1 LALLLS
7 RRETKPRLL
16 LKSLNTCLEA
26 MAELRRPHCW
36 FLTCLAVVW
45 TASTAPAREPSK
57 AMSQYLRDHWG
68 SEKGFLGGPIYAI
81 TQTTDGYLWIGGEK
95 GLTRFDGLN
104 FVLLQNPNAAGGAI
118 GPVLGLTADGEGNLW
133 VRLQS
138 AGLLRYRD
146 GKFEDV
152 SAGFEKHEI
161 AITAMCRGKGGGA
174 VFSSLINGILSYS
187 GGRLS
192 RLVWTPPLPNFLV
205 ISMAEMQDG
214 KIWLGTRD
222 TGVFELSGEKVSPAL
237 AELRDRKV
245 NCLLPTD
252 GQELWIGTDNGVVR
266 WNGTALSEKFSPA
279 SLSGTQILAMVKDHE
294 SSVWFGTAQGLFRLG
309 ADGGSHMA
317 ERDDRLTSAV
327 TALFE
332 DREGNLWTGGAQ
344 GLDRLRNSAFT
355 TFSVSE
361 GLPSESNGP
370 LYVDTEGRTWF
381 APSDGGLYWMAGGKI
396 RHLGEAGL
404 GSDVVY
410 SIAGGKHGLWI
421 GRQRGGLT
429 HFTYTDGG
437 MAPET
442 YTQAQGLPQNSVYA
456 VHQNRD
462 GTVWAGTL
470 SGGVSRLRDGRFAT
484 FTAASGLLSN
494 TVTSIEEGANG
505 VMWFGT
511 PKGVNGLS
519 NDRWF
524 SYTTKDGLPSND
536 VNCLLQDTMGVLWI
550 GTASGLAAIRSGGVW
565 ELEAVPESLR
575 EPIFGIEEDRDG
587 SLWIATS
594 NHVLR
599 VDRNN
604 LLNGTLRDADVR
616 EFGVPDG
623 LRGIEGV
630 KRSRSVVTDQFG
642 RIWFSVNHGI
652 ASVDPTVLSR
662 RSLPAIVH
670 IDGISADGNPIKL
683 QEAMRIP
690 AGHRRVTFRFEGL
703 SLSVP
708 ERVRFKYK
716 LDGFDQN
723 WSEPV
728 TNREVTYTNLGSGSY
743 QFRIIASNSDGLW
756 NSSESVLP
764 FEVEPAYWQTWWFRL
779 SGVLMIGSAILIF
792 FRLRVLR
799 LTRQMNIR
807 FEERLAERTR
817 IAQELHD
824 TLLQGFLSA
833 SMQLHVADDHLAGDS
848 PAKPFVGRALQLMG
862 RVIDEG
868 RNAVRGLRV
877 ADRAPEALEKAFSEI
892 QQELA
897 AARGTDFHVF
907 ATGGARP
914 LRPMIREE
922 VYWIGREAL
931 ANAFRHSRASNVEV
945 ELEYV
950 PSRLRLLVRDNGSG
964 IDPDV
969 VRVGRD
975 GHWGLSGMRERAE
988 RIGARFR
995 VLSAASAGTEIELS
1009 VPGHIAFQSPP
1020 SHGRWG
1026 WLSKLRLRMGQEE
1039 HPKPESKKSK

>member
-1 LALLLS
+1 
-7 RRETKPRLL
+7 
-16 LKSLNTCLEA
+16 
-26 MAELRRPHCW
+26 M
-36 FLTCLAVVW
+36 VW
-45 TASTAPAREPSK
+45 MVGPAPAGEPSK

-81 TQTTDGYLWIGGEK
+81 AQTTDGYLWIGGEK
-95 GLTRFDGLN
+95 GLTRFDGTN
-104 FVLLQNPNAAGGAI
+104 FLLVPNPKAAGGAI
-118 GPVLGLTADGEGNLW
+118 GPVLGLAADAEGNLW

-138 AGLLRYRD
+138 ASLLRYRD

-152 SAGFEKHEI
+152 SAGFERHEI
-161 AITAMCRGKGGGA
+161 AITAMCRGKGEGA

-187 GGRLS
+187 RGKLS
-192 RLVWTPPLPNFLV
+192 RLAWTPPLPSFLV
-205 ISMAEMQDG
+205 ISMAEMPDG

-222 TGVFELSGEKVSPAL
+222 NGLFELSGEKVSPAL
-237 AELRDRKV
+237 AQLRHRKI

-252 GQELWIGTDNGVVR
+252 GQELWIGTDNGAVR
-266 WNGTALSEKFSPA
+266 WNGIALTEKFSPT
-279 SLSGTQILAMVKDHE
+279 SLRGMQILAMIKDHD
-294 SSVWFGTAQGLFRLG
+294 SNVWLGTAQGLVRL
-309 ADGGSHMA
+309 AANDVSRVA

-332 DREGNLWTGGAQ
+332 DREGNLWVGGAQ
-344 GLDRLRNSAFT
+344 GLDRLRNGAFT
-355 TFSVSE
+355 TFAVSE

-370 LYVDTEGRTWF
+370 VYVDGEGRTWF
-381 APSDGGLYWMAGGKI
+381 APSDGGLYSISKGKI
-396 RHLGEAGL
+396 RRLTEAGL
-404 GSDVVY
+404 NGDVVY
-410 SIAGGKHGLWI
+410 SIAGKEHGLWV

-429 HFTYTDGG
+429 HFTTTDGG
-437 MAPET
+437 MASET
-442 YTQAQGLPQNSVYA
+442 YTTVQGLAQNSVYA

-511 PKGVNGLS
+511 PKGVNWVS

-536 VNCLLQDTMGVLWI
+536 VNCLLQDAMGVLWI
-550 GTASGLAAIRSGGVW
+550 GTANGLAAVRSEGVW
-565 ELEAVPESLR
+565 VPEAVPASLR
-575 EPIFGIEEDRDG
+575 EPIFGIEEDRSG
-587 SLWIATS
+587 SLWIATA

-604 LLNGTLRDADVR
+604 LLNGTVRDADVR

-630 KRSRSVVTDQFG
+630 KRSRSVVADPFG
-642 RIWFSVNHGI
+642 RIWFSMNHGI
-652 ASVDPTVLSR
+652 ASVDPTILSR
-662 RSLPAIVH
+662 SSLPAILH
-670 IDGISADGNPIKL
+670 IEGISADGNPIKQ
-683 QEAMRIP
+683 QESMRIL
-690 AGHRRVTFRFEGL
+690 AGPRRVTFRFEGL

-728 TNREVTYTNLGSGSY
+728 TSREVTYTNLSSGSY

-756 NSSESVLP
+756 NSSESALP

-779 SGVLMIGSAILIF
+779 SSMLVVALAILIF
-792 FRLRVLR
+792 FRLRVLG
-799 LTRQMNIR
+799 LTRQMNMR

-833 SMQLHVADDHLAGDS
+833 SMQLHVADDHLAADS
-848 PAKPFVGRALQLMG
+848 PAKPLVGRVLDLMG

-868 RNAVRGLRV
+868 RNVVRGLR
-877 ADRAPEALEKAFSEI
+877 ASNKDDMDLEQAFCRI
-892 QQELA
+892 HQELA
-897 AARGTDFHVF
+897 VPPGTSVRVF
-907 ATGGARP
+907 AEGNTRA
-914 LRPMIREE
+914 LRPAIREE
-922 VYWIGREAL
+922 VYRIGREAL
-931 ANAFRHSRASNVEV
+931 ANALRHSRASNIEV
-945 ELEYV
+945 ELEYAR
-950 PSRLRLLVRDNGSG
+950 SSLRLLVRDNGNG
-964 IDPDV
+964 IDPQV
-969 VRVGRD
+969 VRTGRD

-995 VLSAASAGTEIELS
+995 VLTAASAGTEIELS
-1009 VPGHIAFQSPP
+1009 VPGHIVFLFPTSD
-1020 SHGRWG
+1020 SRWR
-1026 WLSKLRLRMGQEE
+1026 WLSKLKLRMTREE
-1039 HPKPESKKSK
+1039 ESKAEGERQT